1 METFQSLFLVT
12 FALLLG
18 ASHVDPNLFQDICV
32 VDLSSVKVNGF
43 PCKNPSTI
51 RGVTEQMTFLCW
63 FAQPGVL
70 NNTID
75 LLVTVANVEK
85 ILCLNTLFVTMSYID
100 YSLIMEIVF
109 VLAGELEVSF
119 LTTSNMFISKL
130 IKKGEIFLFPK
141 GLVHFHKNI
150 GRMLAAVITTF
161 NSKNLGT
168 QSIVSTLFVAMPT
181 IPTDLLSKAF
191 QIDTNEVE
199 KIKLKLKPKN

>member
-1 METFQSLFLVT
+1 M
-12 FALLLG
+12 G
-18 ASHVDPNLFQDICV
+18 
-32 VDLSSVKVNGF
+32 
-43 PCKNPSTI
+43 
-51 RGVTEQMTFLCW
+51 
-63 FAQPGVL
+63 
-70 NNTID
+70 
-75 LLVTVANVEK
+75 LLVVVANVEK
-85 ILCLNTLFVTMSYID
+85 IPCLNTLLVTMSHIH
-100 YSLIMEIVF
+100 YSPTIEIVF
-109 VLAGELEVSF
+109 VLEGELEVSF

-150 GRMLAAVITTF
+150 WRMPAAVITTF

-181 IPTDLLSKAF
+181 IPIDLLSKEF

>member
-1 METFQSLFLVT
+1 M
-12 FALLLG
+12 G
-18 ASHVDPNLFQDICV
+18 
-32 VDLSSVKVNGF
+32 
-43 PCKNPSTI
+43 
-51 RGVTEQMTFLCW
+51 
-63 FAQPGVL
+63 
-70 NNTID
+70 
-75 LLVTVANVEK
+75 LLVVVANVEK
-85 ILCLNTLFVTMSYID
+85 IPCLNTLLVTMSHIH
-100 YSLIMEIVF
+100 YSPTIEIVF
-109 VLAGELEVSF
+109 ILEGELEVSF

-150 GRMLAAVITTF
+150 GRMPAAVITTF

-181 IPTDLLSKAF
+181 IPIDLLSKEF